1 MSSLD
6 PVAEL
11 LRTEFALERT
21 SIDAILAEV
30 TQTGESASRIAER
43 RGLLNASQADVL
55 DTLEHPNDILPDY
68 EFLGLLGRGAMGV
81 VYRARQKSLDRLVA
95 IKTVMLGPS
104 RTNATLSRFEHEGK
118 TIARLR
124 HPNIVAAHDLHQR
137 AGRMYLVMELLEGQ
151 PLDDWLTGRGP
162 LDEFVA
168 WWLIRQTA
176 AALGH
181 AAEQHVV
188 HRDIKPSN
196 LFVLPPPSGFPL
208 PPGVPLVKL
217 TDFGLAM
224 LKQSE
229 ELDAT
234 RLTQNGMTVGTPTYM
249 APEQIESS
257 DVDHRAD
264 IYALGC
270 TAFRMLTGT
279 QPFAGTMLQVI
290 TQKTNRELP
299 RVTDVAPTISSL
311 SADLVAFMT
320 RRDPQERLSSY
331 DDLLRRI
338 DEILEGNAP
347 NRQTKL
353 KTSARPADATVTFD
367 ALPDSS
373 SKVFS
378 PRKRWQT
385 ATLIVVALLVSVGA
399 AVPFLKRGKAVVAFD
414 RRAVPTANGTALFD
428 GQEVASWR
436 TAARGSLV
444 AIANDGEGGRVLEIK
459 GTVARRLPK
468 TEFFEIEMHVDLRRA
483 RTLALTFGATPEG
496 TSNSATITHTTV
508 SMARETTDHSATA
521 VTTKPLTSDPWADS
535 TSETPTYVVV
545 KLERQPAGWGL
556 FLSNDLIGAL
566 PLVGAHESEELRI
579 SVEGTAAFEE
589 VTFTELIVPAMQPRA
604 VSANNAHCL
613 PLTLEAG
620 RSSTSILKL
629 GIDGVAQA
637 ARATDA
643 ARDCGA

>member
-1 MSSLD
+1 MSSLN
-6 PVAEL
+6 PVADL
-11 LRTEFALERT
+11 LRTEFSFEPT

-30 TQTGESASRIAER
+30 TQTGESAGQIAQK

-68 EFLGLLGRGAMGV
+68 EFLGLLGHGAMGV
-81 VYRARQKSLDRLVA
+81 VYRARQKSLDRPVA
-95 IKTVMLGPS
+95 IKTVMLGQG
-104 RTNATLSRFEHEGK
+104 RANVTLSRFEQEAK

-151 PLDDWLTGRGP
+151 PLDEWLTGKGP

-196 LFVLPPPSGFPL
+196 LFVLPSPSGFPL

-224 LKQSE
+224 LHQSA
-229 ELDAT
+229 ELDTT
-234 RLTQNGMTVGTPTYM
+234 RLTQAGMTVGTPTYM

-270 TAFRMLTGT
+270 TAFRLLTGT

-290 TQKTNRELP
+290 TQKANRELP
-299 RVTDVAPTISSL
+299 RVTEVTPTINSL

-320 RRDPQERLSSY
+320 RRDLNERLNSY
-331 DDLLRRI
+331 DELLQRI
-338 DEILEGNAP
+338 DDILGTNAP
-347 NRQTKL
+347 SRQTKL
-353 KTSARPADATVTFD
+353 NVTSPSADATVTFD
-367 ALPDSS
+367 TLPSSASNIFSQRRRRWTAMLIAVAFLAL
-373 SKVFS
+373 VG
-378 PRKRWQT
+378 T
-385 ATLIVVALLVSVGA
+385 AL
-399 AVPFLKRGKAVVAFD
+399 PFLKRGHPVVTFE

-428 GQEVASWR
+428 GQEVASWH

-444 AIANDGEGGRVLEIK
+444 AIANDGEGGRVLEMK

-468 TEFFEIEMHVDLRRA
+468 VEFFEIEMHVDLRRA
-483 RTLALTFGATPEG
+483 RTLVLTFGVTPEG
-496 TSNSATITHTTV
+496 ASNSATITHATMSLAHEATRQPAATV
-508 SMARETTDHSATA
+508 TA
-521 VTTKPLTSDPWADS
+521 KPLAPDPWADS
-535 TSETPTYVVV
+535 TSETPMYVVL

-556 FLSNDLIGAL
+556 FLSNDLIGVL
-566 PLVGAHESEELRI
+566 PLGGSNESEELRF
-579 SVEGTAAFEE
+579 SVDGTAVFEE
-589 VTFTELIVPAMQPRA
+589 VTFTELAVPLNP
-604 VSANNAHCL
+604 
-613 PLTLEAG
+613 
-620 RSSTSILKL
+620 
-629 GIDGVAQA
+629 D
-637 ARATDA
+637 AR
-643 ARDCGA
+643 